1 MAKVWNDFLP
11 LITPHLPTCPSATLR
26 TYLAEVAAD
35 FFARTYLWRDNIDA
49 IYLAPNQIEYDLDA
63 EAVVEDVIAVTYGD
77 RVLDRTDA
85 RLLPHN
91 RLTETGEPQMYWV
104 HADNTIRVHPVP
116 DLRAKLTVS
125 AVLKPSRTGTGV
137 EDWIYETWADAI
149 IDGTIAKIA
158 MIPGKDWTDVAM
170 AESRR
175 AMYERAI
182 VNARIRDFRG
192 VRLTVRQRPVVRKH
206 YG

>member
-1 MAKVWNDFLP
+1 MAKVWSDFLP
-11 LITPHLPTCPSATLR
+11 LITPHLPTCPSTTLR
-26 TYLAEVAAD
+26 TYLADVAAD

-49 IYLAPNQIEYDLDA
+49 IYLAPNQVEYDLDA
-63 EAVVEDVIAVTYGD
+63 DALVEDVIAVTYGE

-91 RLTETGEPQMYWV
+91 ELGQRGEPQMSWV

-116 DLRAKLTVS
+116 EERAQMKVS

-137 EDWIYETWADAI
+137 EDWIYETWADTI
-149 IDGTIAKIA
+149 VDGALAKIA
-158 MIPGKDWTDVAM
+158 AIPGKDWTDVAM

-175 AMYERAI
+175 AKYERAI
-182 VNARIRDFRG
+182 TTARIRDFRG
-192 VRLTVRQRPVVRKH
+192 VRLTVRARRFA
-206 YG
+206 

>member
-1 MAKVWNDFLP
+1 MAKVWSDFLP
-11 LITPHLPTCPSATLR
+11 LITPHMPTCPSTTLR
-26 TYLAEVAAD
+26 TYLADVAAD

-49 IYLAPNQIEYDLDA
+49 IYLAPNQVEYDLDA
-63 EAVVEDVIAVTYGD
+63 DALVEDVIAVTYGE

-91 RLTETGEPQMYWV
+91 ELGQRGEPQMSWV

-116 DLRAKLTVS
+116 EERAQMKVS

-137 EDWIYETWADAI
+137 EDWIYETWADTI
-149 IDGTIAKIA
+149 VDGALAKIA
-158 MIPGKDWTDVAM
+158 AIPGKDWTDVAM

-175 AMYERAI
+175 AKYERAI
-182 VNARIRDFRG
+182 TTARIRDFRG
-192 VRLTVRQRPVVRKH
+192 VRLTVRARRFA
-206 YG
+206 

>member
-1 MAKVWNDFLP
+1 MAKTWDDFLP
-11 LITPHLPTCPSATLR
+11 LTRPHLPSCPDLTIK

-49 IYLAPNQIEYDLDA
+49 IYLAPNQVEYDLDA
-63 EAVVEDVIAVTYGD
+63 EAVVEDIIAVTYGD
-77 RVLDRTDA
+77 QVLDRTDA

-91 RLTETGEPQMYWV
+91 QLGEKGEPKMYWV

-116 DLRAKLTVS
+116 EERAQLKVS
-125 AVLKPSRTGTGV
+125 AILKPSRTGTGV
-137 EDWIYETWADAI
+137 EDWIYETWATAI
-149 IDGTIAKIA
+149 IDGTIGRVAA
-158 MIPGKDWTDVAM
+158 IPGKEWTDLAL
-170 AESRR
+170 AEYRR
-175 AMYERAI
+175 RMYELAI
-182 VNARIRDFRG
+182 TNARIRDFRG

>member
-1 MAKVWNDFLP
+1 MAKVWSDFLP
-11 LITPHLPTCPSATLR
+11 LITPHMPTCPSTTLR

-49 IYLAPNQIEYDLDA
+49 IYLAPNQVEYDLDA
-63 EAVVEDVIAVTYGD
+63 EAVVEDVIAVTYGE

-91 RLTETGEPQMYWV
+91 QLGEKGEPRMYWV

-116 DLRAKLTVS
+116 EERAQMKVS
-125 AVLKPSRTGTGV
+125 AILKPSRTGTGV
-137 EDWIYETWADAI
+137 EDWIYETWADTI
-149 IDGTIAKIA
+149 VDGTIAKLA
-158 MIPGKDWTDVAM
+158 AIPGKDWTDVAM

-175 AMYERAI
+175 AKYERSI
-182 VNARIRDFRG
+182 TTARIRDFRG
-192 VRLTVRQRPVVRKH
+192 VRLTVRARPIA
-206 YG
+206 

>member
-1 MAKVWNDFLP
+1 MAKVWSDFLP

-49 IYLAPNQIEYDLDA
+49 IYLAPNQVEYDLDA
-63 EAVVEDVIAVTYGD
+63 DALVEDVIAVTYGE
-77 RVLDRTDA
+77 RVLDRTDS

-91 RLTETGEPQMYWV
+91 QLGEKGEPRMYWM
-104 HADNTIRVHPVP
+104 HADNTIRVHPIP
-116 DLRAKLTVS
+116 EERAQMKVS

-137 EDWIYETWADAI
+137 EDWIYETWADTI
-149 IDGTIAKIA
+149 VDGTIAKLA
-158 MIPGKDWTDVAM
+158 AIPGKDWTDVAM

-175 AMYERAI
+175 AKYERSI
-182 VNARIRDFRG
+182 TTARIRDFRG
-192 VRLTVRQRPVVRKH
+192 VRLTVRARPIA
-206 YG
+206 

>member
-1 MAKVWNDFLP
+1 MAKVWSDFLP

-49 IYLAPNQIEYDLDA
+49 IYLAPNQVEYDLDA
-63 EAVVEDVIAVTYGD
+63 DALVEDVIAVTYGE
-77 RVLDRTDA
+77 RVLDRTDS

-91 RLTETGEPQMYWV
+91 QLGEKGEPRMYWV
-104 HADNTIRVHPVP
+104 HADNTIRVHPIP
-116 DLRAKLTVS
+116 EERAQMKVS

-137 EDWIYETWADAI
+137 EDWIYETWADTI
-149 IDGTIAKIA
+149 VDGTIAKLA
-158 MIPGKDWTDVAM
+158 AIPGKDWTDVAM

-175 AMYERAI
+175 AKYERSI
-182 VNARIRDFRG
+182 TTARIRDFRG
-192 VRLTVRQRPVVRKH
+192 VRLTVRARPIA
-206 YG
+206 